1 MGQGTTGA
9 TVPTTTAMPQSPLAP
24 PQGGLGQGT
33 FAQQHNMMHNQMD
46 MANQMPAPMVASAG
60 VVGAD
65 LSRGPG
71 MSGMQSW
78 DMKPALD
85 MQANN
90 YNPMAT
96 TNQIKPAG
104 GAK

>member
-9 TVPTTTAMPQSPLAP
+9 TVPTTTVMPQSPLAP

-33 FAQQHNMMHNQMD
+33 FAQQHDMMHKQMG
-46 MANQMPAPMVASAG
+46 MPQQMPAPMPGS
-60 VVGAD
+60 
-65 LSRGPG
+65 G

-90 YNPMAT
+90 YSSTAT
-96 TNQIKPAG
+96 TDQLKPAG

>member
-9 TVPTTTAMPQSPLAP
+9 TVPTPAVMPQSPLAP

-46 MANQMPAPMVASAG
+46 MANQMPAPMP
-60 VVGAD
+60 
-65 LSRGPG
+65 GPG

-90 YNPMAT
+90 YTPMAT

>member
-9 TVPTTTAMPQSPLAP
+9 TVPTPAVMPQSPLAP

-46 MANQMPAPMVASAG
+46 MANQMPAPMP
-60 VVGAD
+60 
-65 LSRGPG
+65 GPG

-78 DMKPALD
+78 NMKPTVD

-90 YNPMAT
+90 YSSTET
-96 TNQIKPAG
+96 TDQLKPAG